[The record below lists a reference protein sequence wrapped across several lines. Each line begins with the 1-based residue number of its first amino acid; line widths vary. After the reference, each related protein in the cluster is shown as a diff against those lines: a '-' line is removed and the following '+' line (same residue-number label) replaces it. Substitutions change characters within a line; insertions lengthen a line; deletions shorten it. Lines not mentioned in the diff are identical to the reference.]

1 MQNQN
6 QNQMQNNT
14 QMPQNMANQGT
25 IHNHG
30 AHEMMDSHEL
40 IGGLIGMMEQYQLYD
55 QHIQDQ
61 ELKGILQRQ
70 TSFLTQMYNT
80 IVESFQ
86 TGQDPQVPTQQYKMQ
101 QNNEVTYGTQAGQ
114 PKKPKQSVNEFTDEC
129 FSSFMLA
136 HTKSMASGLTMAAVE
151 MNNPVLRRIIGD
163 SVPNMIE
170 MSYEL
175 FLYQNKHGYYQ
186 LPKLDAQDM
195 NNMLQAYTKA
205 PQQGMH

>member
-1 MQNQN
+1 MQN

-25 IHNHG
+25 SQNHG

-40 IGGLIGMMEQYQLYD
+40 IGGLIGMLEQYKLYD

-61 ELKGILQRQ
+61 ELKDISQRQ
-70 TSFLTQMYNT
+70 SSFITQMYNT

-101 QNNEVTYGTQAGQ
+101 ENNEVMYGTKPGQ
-114 PKKPKQSVNEFTDEC
+114 PKKPKQSVNEFNDEC
-129 FSSFMLA
+129 FSSFMLG
-136 HTKSMASGLTMAAVE
+136 HTKSIASGLTMAAVE
-151 MNNPVLRRIIGD
+151 MNNPVLRRIVAD

-186 LPKLDAQDM
+186 LPKLNTQDM
-195 NNMLQAYTKA
+195 NTMLQAYAKA